1 MGNRTAAIVHLRGVN
16 IAQGENLLLR
26 DVNFDLQAGEFYY
39 LVGRVGSGKSSF
51 ISTLTGQLPLHAGE
65 GEVCGYDLTRLRASD
80 IPYLR
85 RNIGVV
91 FQDFKLLSDRNIERN
106 LYFVLR
112 ATGWKDKQA
121 IKERIEQVLA
131 LVELQHKA
139 YKMPNQISGGEQQRV
154 AIARALL
161 NDPPLILVDEP
172 TGNLDPSTSDG
183 IMQILRSLV
192 ERKKAVIMATHNYR
206 LVRRFPARVYRCAE
220 GAMKEIST
228 EELVALRDELN
239 L

>member
-1 MGNRTAAIVHLRGVN
+1 MEAIVRLRGVN
-16 IAQGENLLLR
+16 IVQGNSLLLKG
-26 DVNFDLQAGEFYY
+26 VNFDLEAGDFFY

-51 ISTLTGQLPLHAGE
+51 ISTLIGQLPLRNGE
-65 GEVCGYDLTRLRASD
+65 GEVCGYNLARLRTNE

-91 FQDFKLLSDRNIERN
+91 FQDFRLLSDRTVERN

-112 ATGWKDKQA
+112 ATGWKNKHA
-121 IKERIEQVLA
+121 IRERIEQVLTRVD
-131 LVELQHKA
+131 LLHKA
-139 YKMPNQISGGEQQRV
+139 YKMPNQLSGGEQQRV

-161 NDPPLILVDEP
+161 NDPPLILADEP

-192 ERKKAVIMATHNYR
+192 ERKKAVIMATHNYGI
-206 LVRRFPARVYRCAE
+206 VRRLPARVCRCAA
-220 GAMKEIST
+220 GSMKEIGLQ
-228 EELVALRDELN
+228 ELESMHEDLSL
-239 L
+239 

>member
-1 MGNRTAAIVHLRGVN
+1 MTTIVRLRGVD

-26 DVNFDLQAGEFYY
+26 GVNFDLLPGDFFY
-39 LVGRVGSGKSSF
+39 LIGRVGSGKSSF
-51 ISTLTGQLPLHAGE
+51 ISTLTGQLPLRTGE
-65 GEVCGYDLTRLRASD
+65 GEVCGYNLARLRTSD

-91 FQDFKLLSDRNIERN
+91 FQDFKLLFDRNIERN

-121 IKERIEQVLA
+121 IRHRIEEVLT
-131 LVELQHKA
+131 LVDLQHKA

-161 NDPPLILVDEP
+161 NDPPLILADEP

-192 ERKKAVIMATHNYR
+192 ERKKAVIMATHNYGIVHR
-206 LVRRFPARVYRCAE
+206 LPARICRCAD
-220 GAMKEIST
+220 GNMKEISS
-228 EELVALRDELN
+228 EDLINLRDELN
-239 L
+239 V

>member
-1 MGNRTAAIVHLRGVN
+1 MENRTAAIVHLRGVN

-161 NDPPLILVDEP
+161 NDP
-172 TGNLDPSTSDG
+172 STSDG

>member
-1 MGNRTAAIVHLRGVN
+1 
-16 IAQGENLLLR
+16 
-26 DVNFDLQAGEFYY
+26 
-39 LVGRVGSGKSSF
+39 
-51 ISTLTGQLPLHAGE
+51 
-65 GEVCGYDLTRLRASD
+65 
-80 IPYLR
+80 
-85 RNIGVV
+85 
-91 FQDFKLLSDRNIERN
+91 
-106 LYFVLR
+106 
-112 ATGWKDKQA
+112 
-121 IKERIEQVLA
+121 
-131 LVELQHKA
+131 
-139 YKMPNQISGGEQQRV
+139 MPNQISGGEQQRV

-161 NDPPLILVDEP
+161 NDPPLILADEP

-206 LVRRFPARVYRCAE
+206 LVRRFPARVCRCAE

>member
-1 MGNRTAAIVHLRGVN
+1 MGSIVHLQGVD
-16 IAQGENLLLR
+16 IAQGDNLLLQG
-26 DVNFDLQAGEFYY
+26 VNFDLLPGEFFY

-51 ISTLTGQLPLHAGE
+51 ISTLIGQLPLRNGE
-65 GEVCGYDLTRLRASD
+65 GSVCGYNLAHLRPSD

-112 ATGWKDKQA
+112 ATGWNNKAA
-121 IKERIEQVLA
+121 IRERIELVLS
-131 LVELQHKA
+131 LVDMQHKA

-161 NDPPLILVDEP
+161 NDPPLILADEP

-192 ERKKAVIMATHNYR
+192 ERKKAVIMATHNYGI
-206 LVRRFPARVYRCAE
+206 VRRIPARVCRCAD
-220 GAMKEIST
+220 GAMKEIT
-228 EELVALRDELN
+228 LQELSALHED
-239 L
+239 